1 MASLIGGIILA
12 AISLACVLYD
22 VFYARYRLKEGIHI
36 YVWML
41 TTAVGFALLNDYF
54 GWIPAR

>member
-22 VFYARYRLKEGIHI
+22 TFYARYRLKEGIHI

-41 TTAVGFALLNDYF
+41 TTAVCLALFNDYF
-54 GWIPAR
+54 GFIPAR